1 MPPFSRLIVPLLLV
15 ACLLSPGCVRRRMT
29 IRSNPDGATVYV
41 DDQEIGTTPV
51 SASYNYYGTRKIQ
64 LVRDGYET
72 LTVMH
77 KFQQPWYQFPP
88 LDFVTENLLPREVRD
103 EQIVDIEL
111 EPQRV
116 VPTPELLNRAQQLR
130 QSTRQGYTVLPPPAR
145 RLPTDRPPAPVRRP
159 LHSLIR
165 LRSIRRRPDGLAADY
180 FSPDCCCPMAP
191 RSRRPGLRASLSEI
205 TRASSTTGARR
216 NVSSSMLQAALFR
229 R

>member
-1 MPPFSRLIVPLLLV
+1 MAEYTPPPQAAGHACIPDRPRHAEQAPRERVRSRVPPMKPTMAMSHGRKRLVIPWSRLIVPLLLV

-111 EPQRV
+111 EPQCV

-130 QSTRQGYTVLPPPAR
+130 QSTRQGYTVLPPPSPSA
-145 RLPTDRPPAPVRRP
+145 
-159 LHSLIR
+159 
-165 LRSIRRRPDGLAADY
+165 PDG
-180 FSPDCCCPMAP
+180 P
-191 RSRRPGLRASLSEI
+191 
-205 TRASSTTGARR
+205 TSSTGP
-216 NVSSSMLQAALFR
+216 SPAALAYPPPFYPSTP
-229 R
+229 